1 MLCEAFLQLLT
12 PPISLEEIISF
23 HGKNLQKNN
32 YYIIADL
39 FLVSLQAITSVSIK
53 KKSKNAA
60 TLKSKF
66 SENILL

>member
-12 PPISLEEIISF
+12 SPISLEEVISF
-23 HGKNLQKNN
+23 HGKNLQKKNN

-60 TLKSKF
+60 TLKS
-66 SENILL
+66 